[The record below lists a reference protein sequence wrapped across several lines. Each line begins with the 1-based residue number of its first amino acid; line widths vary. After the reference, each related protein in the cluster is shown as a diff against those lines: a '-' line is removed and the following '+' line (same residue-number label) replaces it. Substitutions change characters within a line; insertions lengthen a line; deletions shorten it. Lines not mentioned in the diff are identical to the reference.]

1 MSTEQM
7 VREQIRQRQQS
18 TRQSAT
24 PDGYYGPLTGK
35 YYDSLE
41 AMHHYELREA
51 QHRGVDP
58 TEMLLEGL
66 TTDQIAALDK
76 RVRQG
81 EQVQV
86 DRSASSVDTATFL
99 ELHPEMIDCEA
110 NSEELK
116 RWLFAR
122 GQWNPEGTRFPTL
135 SELEDAFKNLK
146 AAGVLKL
153 NQAELNR
160 QAKERAQERARQ
172 IRARGGVAA
181 VAANTPTE
189 SEAELYELPM
199 DELRRKSA
207 GGGWLR

>member
-18 TRQSAT
+18 TRQSFT
-24 PDGYYGPLTGK
+24 PDGYFGPLTGK

-76 RVRQG
+76 RVRQT
-81 EQVQV
+81 EQAQL

-99 ELHPEMIDCEA
+99 ELHPEFVDCDA

-116 RWLFAR
+116 RCLFAR
-122 GQWNPEGTRFPTL
+122 GQWNPDGTRFPTL
-135 SELEDAFKNLK
+135 YQIEDAFKTLK

-160 QAKERAQERARQ
+160 QAKEQAQERARQ
-172 IRARGGVAA
+172 IQARGGVAA
-181 VAANTPTE
+181 VAANTPPE
-189 SEAELYELPM
+189 SEEELYELPM
-199 DELRRKSA
+199 PELRRRSA

>member
-1 MSTEQM
+1 MSTETM
-7 VREQIRQRQQS
+7 VREQTRQRQQS

-41 AMHHYELREA
+41 AMHHYETREA
-51 QHRGVDP
+51 MHRNVDP
-58 TEMLLEGL
+58 TEILLEGL

-76 RVRQG
+76 RARQG
-81 EQVQV
+81 EQAQL
-86 DRSASSVDTATFL
+86 DRSASFVDTATFL
-99 ELHPEMIDCEA
+99 ELHPEFADCDA

-116 RWLFAR
+116 RWLYAR

-135 SELEDAFKNLK
+135 RELEDAFKNLK

-160 QAKERAQERARQ
+160 QAKEQAQERARQ

-189 SEAELYELPM
+189 SD
-199 DELRRKSA
+199 DELETMPLEEIRRKA
-207 GGGWLR
+207 TLGGWLR

>member
-1 MSTEQM
+1 
-7 VREQIRQRQQS
+7 
-18 TRQSAT
+18 
-24 PDGYYGPLTGK
+24 
-35 YYDSLE
+35 
-41 AMHHYELREA
+41 MHHYELREA

-76 RVRQG
+76 RVRQT
-81 EQVQV
+81 EQAQL

-99 ELHPEMIDCEA
+99 ELHPEFVDCDA

-116 RWLFAR
+116 RCLFAR

-135 SELEDAFKNLK
+135 YQIEDAFKTLK

-153 NQAELNR
+153 NQAELQR
-160 QAKERAQERARQ
+160 QAKGEAQERARQ

-181 VAANTPTE
+181 VAANMPTE
-189 SEAELYELPM
+189 SEEELYELPM
-199 DELRRKSA
+199 PELRRRSA